1 MNAISKA
8 LIPSKDIALPAS
20 AGMQLTAFMEFVRKY
35 ELTQPEVTLLSEMIV
50 DHQLS
55 VPYVGGLLRNGI
67 KLPYIHAAYVLR
79 DEIPPLYDPNSS
91 HGGRK
96 SEFAL
101 PIEKICRLLT
111 RLYHKEETDEDE
123 SIEAAI
129 RLLHEVAD
137 RCPHIDT
144 WSSVL
149 EILLDNLDPL
159 LETIASREGDMLD
172 LPPMEKVEAMI
183 VVIDELQIIDGRQ
196 F

>member
-1 MNAISKA
+1 MNGPSKA
-8 LIPSKDIALPAS
+8 LVPGNIALPAS
-20 AGMQLTAFMEFVRKY
+20 AGMQLTAFMEFVRKN
-35 ELTQPEVTLLSEMIV
+35 ELTQPEATLLAEMIGT
-50 DHQLS
+50 HQLS

-67 KLPYIHAAYVLR
+67 KMPYIHAAYVLR

-91 HGGRK
+91 RGGRK
-96 SEFAL
+96 SEFVL

-111 RLYHKEETDEDE
+111 RLYHQEEVDDDE

-137 RCPHIDT
+137 RCPSIDT

-149 EILLDNLDPL
+149 DILLDQTLDTIL
-159 LETIASREGDMLD
+159 QMIASREGDMLD

-183 VVIDELQIIDGRQ
+183 VVIDEFKIIDGRR

>member
-1 MNAISKA
+1 
-8 LIPSKDIALPAS
+8 
-20 AGMQLTAFMEFVRKY
+20 MEFVQKY
-35 ELTQPEVTLLSEMIV
+35 ELTKPEVTLLAEMIGT
-50 DHQLS
+50 HQLS

-91 HGGRK
+91 RGGRK
-96 SEFAL
+96 SEFVL

-111 RLYHKEETDEDE
+111 RLYHQEEVDDDE

-137 RCPHIDT
+137 RCPSIDT

-149 EILLDNLDPL
+149 DILLDQTLDTIL
-159 LETIASREGDMLD
+159 QMIASREGDMLD

-183 VVIDELQIIDGRQ
+183 VVIDEFRIIDGRR